1 MRGRSLI
8 LGAAALAALAAAGC
22 GGGQEDDAL
31 HLALQTEPTT
41 LDPAFAVDYSS
52 GLVSSLIH
60 GTLLAFEPDGSLEG
74 DVAAGW
80 TVSDDGLEYVFTI
93 DGARFSD
100 GSPVTA
106 PDAARSLMRLIDPAT
121 ASPRWWVL
129 EPVSGAASFH
139 AGDAGARVGIE
150 ALDGTTLVIRLERP
164 ASHLPSLLAMPSAGI
179 VPVELADSLGRG
191 YGRAPVGSGPWRLAS
206 WSAGDEIVLDRN
218 PFASR
223 PPLVERIRLRV
234 IPEPMTRIAEFEVGN
249 LDLLEVP
256 APELELWRSAGPEL
270 LSGLELRVVYIGLNT
285 EKPPLDDRRVRRA
298 LNMAVDVDA
307 IIEHVLFG
315 AARRADGIVPPPL
328 RRGPAPLRAYPF
340 DPEEAASLL
349 AEAGYPDGFEMEIW
363 QRENPEAGRVLEA
376 VQGYLGAVGIRAR
389 IVTREW
395 SAFKEAV
402 DRGTP
407 DAFYLDW
414 FADYPDPENFLV
426 PLFHSGNRG
435 GGGNRSRYASSRVD
449 SLLDEAAALSD
460 PDGRWA
466 LYERAER
473 IVTEDAPWI
482 FLWFPVRHQV
492 VSSRI
497 EGYRMPVIFNG
508 QRFTAVRLR

>member
-22 GGGQEDDAL
+22 GGGQGDDDL
-31 HLALQTEPTT
+31 HLALETEPST
-41 LDPAFAVDYSS
+41 LDPAYAVDYSS
-52 GLVSSLIH
+52 GLMASLIH
-60 GTLLAFEPDGSLEG
+60 GTLVAFEPDGSLAG
-74 DVAAGW
+74 DVASRW
-80 TVSDDGLEYVFTI
+80 TVSADGLEYHFTI
-93 DGARFSD
+93 TGARFSD
-100 GSPVTA
+100 GTSVTA
-106 PDAARSLMRLIDPAT
+106 PAAARSLRRLLDPRT

-129 EPVSGAASFH
+129 EPVSGAAAFH
-139 AGDAGARVGIE
+139 AGDPDAPVGIE
-150 ALDGTTLVIRLERP
+150 APDDTTLVIRLDRP
-164 ASHLPSLLAMPSAGI
+164 ASHLPSLLAMPAAGI
-179 VPVELADSLGRG
+179 VPARLADSLGRD
-191 YGRAPVGSGPWRLAS
+191 YGRYPVGSGPWRLVS
-206 WSAGDEIVLDRN
+206 WAAGDQLILERN
-218 PFASR
+218 PFAAR
-223 PPLVERIRLRV
+223 PPLVERIRLRI

-256 APELELWRSAGPEL
+256 VPELDLWRSAGPEL
-270 LSGLELRVVYIGLNT
+270 LSGLELRVAYIGLNT

-298 LNMAVDVDA
+298 LNMAVDIDA

-315 AARRADGIVPPPL
+315 SARRADGVVPPPL
-328 RRGPAPLRAYPF
+328 RRGPPPLRQYPF

-349 AEAGYPDGFEMEIW
+349 AEAGYPDGFEIEIW

-376 VQGYLGAVGIRAR
+376 VQGYLGAVGVHAR

-395 SAFKEAV
+395 SAFKAAV

-426 PLFHSGNRG
+426 PLFHSANRG
-435 GGGNRSRYASSRVD
+435 GGGNRSRYVSSRVD
-449 SLLDEAAALSD
+449 SLLDAAAALSD
-460 PDGRWA
+460 PDQRWV
-466 LYERAER
+466 LYEQAER
-473 IVTEDAPWI
+473 IVTADAPWI

-492 VSSRI
+492 VSSRL
-497 EGYRMPVIFNG
+497 EGYVMPVIFNG

>member
-1 MRGRSLI
+1 MNGTPLI
-8 LGAAALAALAAAGC
+8 LGASLLAALASAGC
-22 GGGQEDDAL
+22 GGEREPDAL
-31 HLALQTEPTT
+31 RLALETEPST

-60 GTLLAFEPDGSLEG
+60 GTLVAFEPDGTL
-74 DVAAGW
+74 AGQIASRW
-80 TVSDDGLEYVFTI
+80 TVSDDGLEYVFI
-93 DGARFSD
+93 IGGARFSD
-100 GSPVTA
+100 GTPVTA
-106 PDAARSLMRLIDPAT
+106 RGAARSLMRLLDPST

-129 EPVSGAASFH
+129 EPVRGAASFH
-139 AGDAGARVGIE
+139 AGKAPMRDGIE
-150 ALDGTTLVIRLERP
+150 AADDTTLIIRLERP
-164 ASHLPSLLAMPSAGI
+164 ASHLPSLLAMPAAGI
-179 VPVELADSLGRG
+179 VPAGIADSLGRG

-206 WSAGDEIVLDRN
+206 WAAGDEIVLERN
-218 PFASR
+218 PFAER
-223 PPLVERIRLRV
+223 PPRLERILMRV

-256 APELELWRSAGPEL
+256 VAEIGLWRSAGPEL
-270 LSGLELRVVYIGLNT
+270 LSGLELRVGYIGLNT
-285 EKPPLDDRRVRRA
+285 EKAPLDDRRVRRA

-315 AARRADGIVPPPL
+315 AARRADGVVPPPL
-328 RRGPAPLRAYPF
+328 RRGPPPPRPYRF
-340 DPEEAASLL
+340 DPAAAAALL
-349 AEAGYPDGFEMEIW
+349 AEAGYPEGFAMEIW

-376 VQGYLGAVGIRAR
+376 VQGYLGAVGVEAR

-426 PLFHSGNRG
+426 PLFHSSNRG
-435 GGGNRSRYASSRVD
+435 GGGNRSRYADRRVD
-449 SLLDEAAALSD
+449 SLLDAAAALSD
-460 PDGRWA
+460 PDRRWL
-466 LYERAER
+466 LYREAEE
-473 IVTEDAPWI
+473 IVTGDAPWI

-492 VSSRI
+492 VSSRLA
-497 EGYRMPVIFNG
+497 GYRMPVIFNG
-508 QRFTAVRLR
+508 QRFTEAELR